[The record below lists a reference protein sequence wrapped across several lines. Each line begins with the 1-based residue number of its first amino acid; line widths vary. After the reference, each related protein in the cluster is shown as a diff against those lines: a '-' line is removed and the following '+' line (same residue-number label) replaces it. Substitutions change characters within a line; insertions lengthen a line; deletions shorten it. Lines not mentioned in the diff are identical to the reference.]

1 MSTKTPDPL
10 DVMVGAKIRIFR
22 IHRRISQID
31 LAEQIGVTFQQVQ
44 KYERGINR
52 VGASRL
58 SRIATVLE
66 VSIGELFEPPGD
78 KLADSTSP
86 LRLLAEPGALRLLK
100 AYARAS
106 DPCVRRAVIELA
118 EATAHQGSTTIASPA
133 LSRPDISL
141 DAHDRW
147 LSAQNLMAKYDPE
160 SWQRAVVIFRDAI
173 RENPTFSPCYSSL
186 AQMNNIEHFV
196 HPGFFRDLDKAKAT
210 LELAKTAVQLDP
222 ADCRAH
228 LSCGW
233 SYAMALR
240 EAEAAPHMEL
250 ACELNDNDPWI
261 LLSCAHYCA
270 FCGSIEQA
278 RLRAE
283 QSLALSPIPSH
294 LEWAYHAIIR
304 FLCGDYAGALDAF
317 GRAQWVAKTLPA
329 WRAAA
334 LFYLGE
340 PATAREE
347 AQRFLNGIRLFW
359 VGSAAPTDETVVRW
373 VLQSHPIGVRER
385 WEILRDGLRG
395 AGLPVEGITQLSR

>member
-1 MSTKTPDPL
+1 MSTKMPDPL

-22 IHRRISQID
+22 IHRRISQTD

-44 KYERGINR
+44 KYEKGMNR
-52 VGASRL
+52 VGAGRL
-58 SRIATVLE
+58 SRIATVLG
-66 VSIGELFEPPGD
+66 VSIGDLFESPGD
-78 KLADSTSP
+78 KLADSASP
-86 LRLLAEPGALRLLK
+86 FRLAEPGALRLLK
-100 AYARAS
+100 SYARTS

-118 EATAHQGSTTIASPA
+118 EATAHQESATIPRPA
-133 LSRPDISL
+133 RTKPDGSL

-147 LSAQNLMAKYDPE
+147 LRSQNLMAKYDPE

-196 HPGFFRDLDKAKAT
+196 HPGFFRNLDKTKAT

-222 ADCRAH
+222 ADSRAH
-228 LSCGW
+228 LCCGW

-261 LLSCAHYCA
+261 LLSSAHYCA
-270 FCGSIEQA
+270 FSGSIEQA

-283 QSLALSPIPSH
+283 QSLALSPVPSH
-294 LEWAYHAIIR
+294 LEWAYHGVIR
-304 FLCGDYAGALDAF
+304 FLCGDYAGALDACSR
-317 GRAQWVAKTLPA
+317 GQWVAKTLPA

-340 PATAREE
+340 PVTAREE
-347 AQRFLNGIRLFW
+347 AQRFLNGIRSFW
-359 VGSAAPTDETVVRW
+359 VGSSAPTDETVVRW

-395 AGLPVEGITQLSR
+395 AGLPVEGITQLSW

>member
-1 MSTKTPDPL
+1 MSTKMPDPL

-22 IHRRISQID
+22 IHRRVSQTD

-44 KYERGINR
+44 KYETGMNR

-58 SRIATVLE
+58 SRIATVLG
-66 VSIGELFEPPGD
+66 VSIGELFESPGD
-78 KLADSTSP
+78 NPADSTSP
-86 LRLLAEPGALRLLK
+86 FRLLAEPGALRLLK
-100 AYARAS
+100 SYARTS
-106 DPCVRRAVIELA
+106 DPCVRRAVVELA
-118 EATAHQGSTTIASPA
+118 EATARQESTTIPSPA
-133 LSRPDISL
+133 LTRPDVSL
-141 DAHDRW
+141 DTHDRW
-147 LSAQNLMAKYDPE
+147 LRAQNLMAKFDPE
-160 SWQRAVVIFRDAI
+160 SWQRAVIIFRDAI
-173 RENPTFSPCYSSL
+173 RENPVFSPCYSSL

-222 ADCRAH
+222 ADSRAH
-228 LSCGW
+228 LCCGW

-283 QSLALSPIPSH
+283 QSLALSPVPSH
-294 LEWAYHAIIR
+294 LEWAYHATIR

-317 GRAQWVAKTLPA
+317 SRAQWVPKTLPA
-329 WRAAA
+329 WHAAA

-340 PATAREE
+340 PVTAREE
-347 AQRFLNGIRLFW
+347 AQRFLNGIRVFW
-359 VGSAAPTDETVVRW
+359 VGSSAPTDETVVRW
-373 VLQSHPIGVRER
+373 VLQSHPIGVRAR
-385 WEILRDGLRG
+385 WEVLRDGLRG

>member
-1 MSTKTPDPL
+1 MSTKRPDPL

-22 IHRRISQID
+22 IHRGVSQTD

-58 SRIATVLE
+58 SRIATVLD

-86 LRLLAEPGALRLLK
+86 FRMLAEPGELRLLK
-100 AYARAS
+100 AYARTS
-106 DPCVRRAVIELA
+106 DPCVRRAVVELA
-118 EATAHQGSTTIASPA
+118 EATAHQESTTIASPA
-133 LSRPDISL
+133 LTKPDVSL
-141 DAHDRW
+141 DTHDRW
-147 LSAQNLMAKYDPE
+147 LRAQNLMAKFDPE
-160 SWQRAVVIFRDAI
+160 SWQRAVIIFRDAI
-173 RENPTFSPCYSSL
+173 RENPAFSPCYSSL

-196 HPGFFRDLDKAKAT
+196 HPGLFRDLDKAKAT

-222 ADCRAH
+222 ADSRAH
-228 LSCGW
+228 LCCGW

-261 LLSCAHYCA
+261 LLSSAHYCA
-270 FCGSIEQA
+270 FCGSLEQA

-283 QSLALSPIPSH
+283 QSLAFSPVPSR
-294 LEWAYHAIIR
+294 LEWAYHGVIR

-317 GRAQWVAKTLPA
+317 SRAQWVAKTLPA

-340 PATAREE
+340 PVTAREE
-347 AQRFLNGIRLFW
+347 AQRFLKEIRLFW
-359 VGSAAPTDETVVRW
+359 VGSSAPTDEIVVC
-373 VLQSHPIGVRER
+373 
-385 WEILRDGLRG
+385 
-395 AGLPVEGITQLSR
+395 

>member
-22 IHRRISQID
+22 IHRGISQTD

-58 SRIATVLE
+58 SRIATVLD
-66 VSIGELFEPPGD
+66 VSIGELFEPPGG
-78 KLADSTSP
+78 KLADLTSP
-86 LRLLAEPGALRLLK
+86 FRLLAEPGALRLLK
-100 AYARAS
+100 SYSRTS
-106 DPCVRRAVIELA
+106 DPCVRRDIIEFA
-118 EATAHQGSTTIASPA
+118 EATAHQESATIASPA
-133 LSRPDISL
+133 LSRPDVSL

-147 LSAQNLMAKYDPE
+147 LRAQNLMAKFDPE
-160 SWQRAVVIFRDAI
+160 SWHRAVTIFRDAI
-173 RENPTFSPCYSSL
+173 RENPAFSPCYSNL

-196 HPGFFRDLDKAKAT
+196 HPGFFRDRDKAKAT

-222 ADCRAH
+222 ADSRAH
-228 LSCGW
+228 LCCGW
-233 SYAMALR
+233 SNAMALR
-240 EAEAAPHMEL
+240 ETEAAPHMER

-261 LLSCAHYCA
+261 LLSSAHYCA

-283 QSLALSPIPSH
+283 QSLALSPVPSH
-294 LEWAYHAIIR
+294 LEWAYHGIIR
-304 FLCGDYAGALDAF
+304 FLCGNYAGAVDALS
-317 GRAQWVAKTLPA
+317 RAQWVAKTVPA

-340 PATAREE
+340 PVAAREE

-359 VGSAAPTDETVVRW
+359 VGSSVPTDEIVVRW
-373 VLQSHPIGVRER
+373 VLHSHPIAVRER
-385 WEILRDGLRG
+385 WEILRHGLRG
-395 AGLPVEGITQLSR
+395 AGLPVEGIAQLSW

>member
-1 MSTKTPDPL
+1 MSTKRPDAL
-10 DVMVGAKIRIFR
+10 DVMVGGKIRILR
-22 IHRRISQID
+22 IDRGVSQAD

-44 KYERGINR
+44 KYEKGMNR

-58 SRIATVLE
+58 LRIASVLG
-66 VSIGELFEPPGD
+66 VSMGELFESPGE
-78 KLADSTSP
+78 LADSISP
-86 LRLLAEPGALRLLK
+86 FRLLAEPGALRLLK
-100 AYARAS
+100 SYARTS
-106 DPCVRRAVIELA
+106 DPCVRRAIIELA
-118 EATAHQGSTTIASPA
+118 EATTHQESTTIASPA
-133 LSRPDISL
+133 LSRPDVSL
-141 DAHDRW
+141 DSHDRW

-222 ADCRAH
+222 ADSRAH
-228 LSCGW
+228 LCCGW
-233 SYAMALR
+233 SYALALR

-270 FCGSIEQA
+270 FCGSLEQA

-283 QSLALSPIPSH
+283 QSLALSPVPSH
-294 LEWAYHAIIR
+294 LEWAYHGVIR
-304 FLCGDYAGALDAF
+304 FLCGDYAGALDACS
-317 GRAQWVAKTLPA
+317 RAQWVAKTLPA

-340 PATAREE
+340 TVTAREE

-359 VGSAAPTDETVVRW
+359 VGSSAPTDEIVARW

-385 WEILRDGLRG
+385 WEILRHGLRG
-395 AGLPVEGITQLSR
+395 AGLPVEGITQLSW

>member
-1 MSTKTPDPL
+1 MSTKMPDPL

-22 IHRRISQID
+22 IHRRISQTD

-44 KYERGINR
+44 KYEKGMNR

-58 SRIATVLE
+58 SRIATVLD
-66 VSIGELFEPPGD
+66 VSIGELFESPGD
-78 KLADSTSP
+78 KLADSASP
-86 LRLLAEPGALRLLK
+86 FRLLAEPGALRLLK
-100 AYARAS
+100 SYARTS

-118 EATAHQGSTTIASPA
+118 EATTHQDSTIIASPA
-133 LSRPDISL
+133 LSRPDVSL

-147 LSAQNLMAKYDPE
+147 LRIQNLMAKFDPE
-160 SWQRAVVIFRDAI
+160 SWQRAVIIFRDAI
-173 RENPTFSPCYSSL
+173 RENPAFSPCYSSL

-222 ADCRAH
+222 ADSRAH
-228 LSCGW
+228 LCCGW

-240 EAEAAPHMEL
+240 ETEAAPHMEL

-283 QSLALSPIPSH
+283 QSLALSPVPSR

-317 GRAQWVAKTLPA
+317 SRAQWVAKTLPA
-329 WRAAA
+329 WRAAT

-340 PATAREE
+340 PVTAREE

-359 VGSAAPTDETVVRW
+359 VGSSAPTDEIVVRW
-373 VLQSHPIGVRER
+373 VLQSHPIGVRAR
-385 WEILRDGLRG
+385 WEVLRDGLRG
-395 AGLPVEGITQLSR
+395 AGLPVEGITQLSW